1 MARLYAKTPS
11 EMLFRAVALWRVDEA
26 ATQMLLAARQD
37 EWRDAE
43 YANESKAKHVF
54 W

>member
-11 EMLFRAVALWRVDEA
+11 EMLDRAVALWRVDEA
-26 ATQMLLAARQD
+26 ATQMLLSAD
-37 EWRDAE
+37 EADYTDE
-43 YANESKAKHVF
+43 GKAKHVF

>member
-11 EMLFRAVALWRVDEA
+11 EMLFRAVALWRVEEA
-26 ATQMLLAARQD
+26 ATQMLLSTDDADYTD
-37 EWRDAE
+37 E
-43 YANESKAKHVF
+43 STAKHVF